1 MEKNNCLRCNFR
13 HKDNENC
20 TAVGGFCTAVP
31 AAHCPLL
38 RQYLDTGLTPEQCE
52 MENIVI
58 LAEWHGNSWGG
69 SNIMAILLGIALA
82 FVFSRYV
89 VFLLTD
95 KESYTFLLVLSAVLA
110 FLLWFPLNN
119 CVQHRGETFQ
129 RIAAPPQITQQQLE
143 EKYDTVDLITKTEK
157 CPEGMVSW
165 QVSFKQVD

>member
-1 MEKNNCLRCNFR
+1 
-13 HKDNENC
+13 
-20 TAVGGFCTAVP
+20 
-31 AAHCPLL
+31 
-38 RQYLDTGLTPEQCE
+38 
-52 MENIVI
+52 
-58 LAEWHGNSWGG
+58 
-69 SNIMAILLGIALA
+69 MAILLGIALA

-157 CPEGMVSW
+157 CPEDMVSW